1 MTSTADTQQPA
12 EPGTPAPAPRV
23 TRIIVSVLTPRA
35 ASRDSA
41 PPARED
47 TPITHTENIP

>member
-1 MTSTADTQQPA
+1 MTSTEDTQQPA
-12 EPGTPAPAPRV
+12 EPGTPAPTPRV
-23 TRIIVSVLTPRA
+23 VSII
-35 ASRDSA
+35 ASQLIPPVAPADAA